1 MTWKSAAAVCLLLPA
16 IVLSANANR
25 WSGSNVER
33 KIIAEC
39 ARTLRKCSG
48 AIVDGMKKTMVVKGR
63 YLRKAHLLGQPAL
76 GLGEQV
82 KQLLLDMNR
91 TASSLQACQRDL
103 TSLQSRLDGADKGS
117 QAFVS
122 RRGNQML
129 GAGLLVAAAA
139 SVIGY
144 GVGYRTAP
152 MTGKSAFVSGQPRRR
167 SGIVSTVSTAIA
179 GGGALKAFQSVT
191 ALKASRSSPAV
202 MHQAGSPPDAL
213 VRPARDSSV
222 ATYVLAGVCATLII
236 VMVVSHLRFKRRLK
250 NSQVTSVRCANCIQF
265 HRI

>member
-122 RRGNQML
+122 RRGNQVETRL
-129 GAGLLVAAAA
+129 PPGCL
-139 SVIGY
+139 SQYVIDSRRMQS
-144 GVGYRTAP
+144 YRCW
-152 MTGKSAFVSGQPRRR
+152 
-167 SGIVSTVSTAIA
+167 
-179 GGGALKAFQSVT
+179 
-191 ALKASRSSPAV
+191 
-202 MHQAGSPPDAL
+202 AL
-213 VRPARDSSV
+213 VC
-222 ATYVLAGVCATLII
+222 L
-236 VMVVSHLRFKRRLK
+236 
-250 NSQVTSVRCANCIQF
+250 
-265 HRI
+265 